1 MSTPATIAAIAALQE
16 EYAAACAERDV
27 VNATNAP
34 IEAALEQ
41 ANAEAEAARMRAN
54 ELAAQIDANRG
65 GQVWLDLKR
74 RIGRLANSIME
85 LKRA

>member
-1 MSTPATIAAIAALQE
+1 MSTPAMQAALVALQA
-16 EYAAACAERDV
+16 EYEAACAERDA
-27 VNATNAP
+27 VNAKNAP
-34 IEAALEQ
+34 IEAELEK
-41 ANAEAEAARMRAN
+41 ANAEAEAARVRAL

-65 GQVWLDLKR
+65 GEAWLDLKR

>member
-1 MSTPATIAAIAALQE
+1 MSTPATLAAIAALQE
-16 EYAAACAERDV
+16 EYTAACAEREAV
-27 VNATNAP
+27 HATNAP
-34 IEAALEQ
+34 IEAELDK
-41 ANAEAEAARMRAN
+41 ANAEAEAARVRAN